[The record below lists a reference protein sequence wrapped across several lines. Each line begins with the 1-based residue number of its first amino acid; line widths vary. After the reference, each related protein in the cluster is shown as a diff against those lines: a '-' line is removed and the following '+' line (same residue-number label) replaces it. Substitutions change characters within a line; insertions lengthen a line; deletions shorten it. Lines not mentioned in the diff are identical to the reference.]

1 MNDVEL
7 KDKGNKYFSQRKYDD
22 AVKCYS
28 EAIVSEFSSIFHI
41 CVCEIA

>member
-7 KDKGNKYFSQRKYDD
+7 KDKGNKYFSQRKYDE

-28 EAIVSEFSSIFHI
+28 EAIVS
-41 CVCEIA
+41 IAGKKSNSQLLVF